1 MLETYKNIKKLRLDR
16 GWTQGEL
23 AKRTGYA
30 DKSVISRIEN
40 GKVDLTTRQVR
51 IFAEAFGVTAS
62 ELMGDDGVSHKTT
75 VFTISQ
81 DVTKAMQKIRDD
93 AMAEAGIAYSRVIPV
108 YSRVAAGIP
117 LEASGEIV
125 DAEEIPIALARTGDY
140 FGLRVQGDS
149 MEPKISSGDT
159 VIVRKQNDAE
169 NGELVVV
176 LVNGSD
182 AVLKKLKKLPNGIML
197 ISSNPAF
204 DPIIYT
210 AEDIKR
216 LPVQIVGKVVEL
228 RAKL

>member
-1 MLETYKNIKKLRLDR
+1 MTVGERIKQRRLELNMSVDEVAAKLGKNRATVYRYESNDIENLPTSVLVPLAKVLET
-16 GWTQGEL
+16 TP
-23 AKRTGYA
+23 A
-30 DKSVISRIEN
+30 
-40 GKVDLTTRQVR
+40 
-51 IFAEAFGVTAS
+51 
-62 ELMGDDGVSHKTT
+62 ELMGWQGKTKQFVVSSGAVKT
-75 VFTISQ
+75 VSNAI
-81 DVTKAMQKIRDD
+81 DN
-93 AMAEAGIAYSRVIPV
+93 AMAKAGLAYSKIIPV

-125 DAEEIPIALARTGDY
+125 DAEEIPIALARAGDY

-159 VIVRKQNDAE
+159 VIVRKQEDAE
-169 NGELVVV
+169 SGELVVV
-176 LVNGSD
+176 LVNGND
-182 AVLKKLKKLPNGIML
+182 ATLKKLQNGIML
-197 ISSNPAF
+197 ISSNPAY